1 MSTLIDNI
9 SQPPNLFLFISGG
22 VGAATTT
29 VGSTSLSLDLSLVV
43 VVVSWLP
50 ALLGL
55 LQENEMFPVLP
66 PRCDPVPWLV
76 GWRDEKVRE

>member
-1 MSTLIDNI
+1 M
-9 SQPPNLFLFISGG
+9 
-22 VGAATTT
+22 
-29 VGSTSLSLDLSLVV
+29 GSTSLSLDLSLVV
-43 VVVSWLP
+43 MVVSWLP